1 MRGLRCK
8 CSSFSST
15 LGSAPAPS
23 CAPSSV
29 TWCVHFLSSRC
40 SIISPR
46 WLRSACFLLFAL
58 IACASLPQG
67 EMTNYKNQI
76 QEALRQAHV
85 QMQMQQLQLQSQA
98 LQLQLHAQANSV
110 QQRML
115 VLQHLDKQIASNH
128 ASRIQ
133 LPVMRIDVPGWIRSY
148 DGLASALQTA
158 PPVSLTEAD
167 AMVSHDPTSHA
178 V

>member
-1 MRGLRCK
+1 M
-8 CSSFSST
+8 
-15 LGSAPAPS
+15 
-23 CAPSSV
+23 
-29 TWCVHFLSSRC
+29 
-40 SIISPR
+40 
-46 WLRSACFLLFAL
+46 
-58 IACASLPQG
+58 
-67 EMTNYKNQI
+67 NYKNQI
-76 QEALRQAHV
+76 QEALRQAHL

-128 ASRIQ
+128 AERIQ
-133 LPVMRIDVPGWIRSY
+133 LPVMRIDVPGWIGSY

-158 PPVSLTEAD
+158 SPVSLTQAD
-167 AMVSHDPTSHA
+167 ALLSHDPTSHA